1 MKKINFGAM
10 ILNKLVTPWLK
21 IAQKFNISNKVTR
34 YAFLPYKLIEDAT
47 YSMIPSNHGRVCS
60 MGYAFLKHLLG
71 MGSLENNMKRAHKK
85 ENIIAT

>member
-1 MKKINFGAM
+1 
-10 ILNKLVTPWLK
+10 
-21 IAQKFNISNKVTR
+21 
-34 YAFLPYKLIEDAT
+34 LIEDAT

-71 MGSLENNMKRAHKK
+71 MGSLENNLKRAHKK